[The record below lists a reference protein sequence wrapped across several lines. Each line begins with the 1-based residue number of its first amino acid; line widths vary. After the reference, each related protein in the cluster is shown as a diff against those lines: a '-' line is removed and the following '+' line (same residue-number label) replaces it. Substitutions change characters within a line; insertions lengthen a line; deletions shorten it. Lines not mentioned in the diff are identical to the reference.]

1 MGKSLDIFHSIRD
14 LFYVTNRIS
23 HLTSHISVNLTS
35 FINHYPLYS
44 SDPTMS
50 DDAGFFKTTSTR
62 TTVPANSSG
71 QQPHI
76 MNGAGQPAEGRITS
90 ESVGE
95 RKKLTQKEADAL
107 YSERMEDEYAKREG
121 GA

>member
-1 MGKSLDIFHSIRD
+1 
-14 LFYVTNRIS
+14 
-23 HLTSHISVNLTS
+23 
-35 FINHYPLYS
+35 
-44 SDPTMS
+44 MS
-50 DDAGFFKTTSTR
+50 DDAGFFKKTSEAAANAGASFAGAISGGLSLGANASQKKTTTTR

-76 MNGAGQPAEGRITS
+76 MNGAGQPAQGRITS